1 MATKSNQGFLKSLN
15 LIETPN
21 DTIAINNLAGAG
33 IAGDLRIIQNN
44 LRNTSD
50 VSTINTF
57 IGVATASGNIGVTT
71 TFITGINT
79 TGIAGG
85 QTLKL
90 IVGVIN
96 ADTRVTSVGI
106 ETVFLDKKTFNAESL
121 TGQSFSFG
129 SNANVSVGVTSG
141 NIPVSGGFF
150 TYPNNEFVFT
160 NDDVVGV
167 SVNVNVGS
175 TELSVGTNYFVCNS
189 NGETQFKLSFTP
201 SSGGGST
208 GVNTITVGTN
218 SGYNFNLIRKDAV
231 IEQNLINYIQPD
243 IQDTENFSYL
253 SGGGSVNS
261 TMTATASNNETAA
274 FLITKKYRVDEDRTI
289 PKDIKFE
296 GTVIIKD
303 PVALNVN
310 TAGLGSEKSPGVF
323 IGTTRA
329 FSSDNNP
336 WSEVGSALQTSSTE
350 VSVGELNFDNSAGT
364 IIIEG
369 ITVDS
374 DSSVLATTFTH
385 KLPVVINGETY
396 YLLLRT

>member
-15 LIETPN
+15 LLETPN
-21 DTIAINNLAGAG
+21 DTTAINNLAGAG
-33 IAGDLRIIQNN
+33 IANDLRIIQNN
-44 LRNTSD
+44 LRNI
-50 VSTINTF
+50 STI
-57 IGVATASGNIGVTT
+57 S
-71 TFITGINT
+71 
-79 TGIAGG
+79 
-85 QTLKL
+85 
-90 IVGVIN
+90 
-96 ADTRVTSVGI
+96 VTS
-106 ETVFLDKKTFNAESL
+106 S
-121 TGQSFSFG
+121 
-129 SNANVSVGVTSG
+129 

-160 NDDVVGV
+160 NDDIVGV

-175 TELSVGTNYFVCNS
+175 TELFVGTNYFVCNS

-208 GVNTITVGTN
+208 GVNTIDVGTN
-218 SGYNFNLIRKDAV
+218 NSYNFNLIRKDAV

-253 SGGGSVNS
+253 SGGGSVND
-261 TMTATASNNETAA
+261 TMNATASNNETAA
-274 FLITKKYRVDEDRTI
+274 FFITKKYRVDEDRTI

-310 TAGLGSEKSPGVF
+310 TAGLANEKSPGVF
-323 IGTTRA
+323 IGDTRA

-336 WSEVGSALQTSSTE
+336 WSEIPASAGITSALQTSSTE
-350 VSVGELNFDNSAGT
+350 VSVAELNFDNSAGT

-369 ITVDS
+369 ITADS

-396 YLLLRT
+396 YLLLST

>member
-1 MATKSNQGFLKSLN
+1 MAKQNQGFRKDLN
-15 LIETPN
+15 LAETTN
-21 DTIAINNLAGAG
+21 ETVAINNLAGAG
-33 IAGDLRIIQNN
+33 IANDLRVIQNN

-96 ADTRVTSVGI
+96 ADTRVNSVGI
-106 ETVFLDKKTFNAESL
+106 GTVFLDKKTFNVEPL

-160 NDDVVGV
+160 DDDIVGV

-175 TELSVGTNYFVCNS
+175 TELFVGTNYFVCNS
-189 NGETQFKLSFTP
+189 NGETQFKLSFAP
-201 SSGGGST
+201 SILGI
-208 GVNTITVGTN
+208 NTINVGTN
-218 SGYNFNLIRKDAV
+218 ASYNFNLIRKDPV
-231 IEQNLINYIQPD
+231 TQDNLINYIQPQ

-253 SGGGSVNS
+253 GGLSINGTFNRVSS
-261 TMTATASNNETAA
+261 QNETAR
-274 FLITKKYRVDEDRTI
+274 FFITQKYRADEDRTTS
-289 PKDIKFE
+289 KDLNYE
-296 GTVIIKD
+296 GTISIND
-303 PVALNVN
+303 PVNLNIN
-310 TAGLGSEKSPGVF
+310 STGLSSAKSPGIY
-323 IGTTRA
+323 IGDTRA

-336 WSEVGSALQTSSTE
+336 WSEVGIPTSALLTDSTE
-350 VSVGELNFDNSAGT
+350 VSIGELNFANNIT
-364 IIIEG
+364 IEG
-369 ITVDS
+369 ITATS
-374 DSSVLATTFTH
+374 ATSVLATTFTH
-385 KLPVVINGETY
+385 KLPVIINGETY

>member
-15 LIETPN
+15 LLETPN
-21 DTIAINNLAGAG
+21 DTTAINNLAGAG
-33 IAGDLRIIQNN
+33 IAADLRIIQNN
-44 LRNTSD
+44 LRNI
-50 VSTINTF
+50 STIF
-57 IGVATASGNIGVTT
+57 
-71 TFITGINT
+71 
-79 TGIAGG
+79 
-85 QTLKL
+85 
-90 IVGVIN
+90 
-96 ADTRVTSVGI
+96 VTS
-106 ETVFLDKKTFNAESL
+106 S
-121 TGQSFSFG
+121 
-129 SNANVSVGVTSG
+129 

-160 NDDVVGV
+160 NDDIVGV

-175 TELSVGTNYFVCNS
+175 TELFVGTNYFICNS

-231 IEQNLINYIQPD
+231 TEQNLINYIQPD
-243 IQDTENFSYL
+243 IQDTEDFSYL
-253 SGGGSVNS
+253 SDDSVNNI
-261 TMTATASNNETAA
+261 MNFTASNNETAA
-274 FLITKKYRVDEDRTI
+274 FFITKKYRVDEDRTI

-310 TAGLGSEKSPGVF
+310 TTGLANEKSPGVF

-369 ITVDS
+369 ITADS

>member
-15 LIETPN
+15 LLETPN
-21 DTIAINNLAGAG
+21 DTTAINNLAGAG
-33 IAGDLRIIQNN
+33 IAADLRIIQNN
-44 LRNTSD
+44 LRNI
-50 VSTINTF
+50 STI
-57 IGVATASGNIGVTT
+57 S
-71 TFITGINT
+71 
-79 TGIAGG
+79 
-85 QTLKL
+85 
-90 IVGVIN
+90 
-96 ADTRVTSVGI
+96 VTS
-106 ETVFLDKKTFNAESL
+106 S
-121 TGQSFSFG
+121 
-129 SNANVSVGVTSG
+129 

-160 NDDVVGV
+160 NDDIVGV

-175 TELSVGTNYFVCNS
+175 TELFVGTNYFICNS

-231 IEQNLINYIQPD
+231 TEQNLINYIQPD
-243 IQDTENFSYL
+243 IQDTEEFSYL
-253 SGGGSVNS
+253 SGDGVNDI
-261 TMTATASNNETAA
+261 MNFTASNNETAA
-274 FLITKKYRVDEDRTI
+274 FFITKKYRVDEDRTI

-310 TAGLGSEKSPGVF
+310 TTGLANEKSPGVF

-369 ITVDS
+369 ITADS

>member
-15 LIETPN
+15 LLETPN
-21 DTIAINNLAGAG
+21 DTTAINNLAGAG

-44 LRNTSD
+44 LRNI
-50 VSTINTF
+50 STIF
-57 IGVATASGNIGVTT
+57 
-71 TFITGINT
+71 
-79 TGIAGG
+79 
-85 QTLKL
+85 
-90 IVGVIN
+90 
-96 ADTRVTSVGI
+96 VTS
-106 ETVFLDKKTFNAESL
+106 S
-121 TGQSFSFG
+121 
-129 SNANVSVGVTSG
+129 

-160 NDDVVGV
+160 NDDIVGV

-175 TELSVGTNYFVCNS
+175 TELFVGTNYFVCNS

-231 IEQNLINYIQPD
+231 TEQNLINYIQPD
-243 IQDTENFSYL
+243 IQDTEDFSYL
-253 SGGGSVNS
+253 SDDSVNNI
-261 TMTATASNNETAA
+261 MNFTASNNETAA
-274 FLITKKYRVDEDRTI
+274 FFITKKYRVDEDRTI

-310 TAGLGSEKSPGVF
+310 TTGLANEKSPGVY
-323 IGTTRA
+323 IEDTRA

-369 ITVDS
+369 ITADS

>member
-15 LIETPN
+15 LLETPN
-21 DTIAINNLAGAG
+21 DTTAINNLAGAG

-44 LRNTSD
+44 LRNI
-50 VSTINTF
+50 STI
-57 IGVATASGNIGVTT
+57 S
-71 TFITGINT
+71 
-79 TGIAGG
+79 
-85 QTLKL
+85 
-90 IVGVIN
+90 
-96 ADTRVTSVGI
+96 VTS
-106 ETVFLDKKTFNAESL
+106 S
-121 TGQSFSFG
+121 
-129 SNANVSVGVTSG
+129 

-160 NDDVVGV
+160 NDDIVGV

-175 TELSVGTNYFVCNS
+175 TELFVGTNYFVCNS

-231 IEQNLINYIQPD
+231 TEQNLINYIQPD
-243 IQDTENFSYL
+243 IQDTGEFSYL
-253 SGGGSVNS
+253 SGDSVNNI
-261 TMTATASNNETAA
+261 MNFTASNNETAA
-274 FLITKKYRVDEDRTI
+274 FFITKKYRVDEDRTI

-303 PVALNVN
+303 PVALNAN
-310 TAGLGSEKSPGVF
+310 IAGLANEKSPGVF

-369 ITVDS
+369 ITADS

>member
-21 DTIAINNLAGAG
+21 DTTAINNLAGAG

-44 LRNTSD
+44 LRNI
-50 VSTINTF
+50 STI
-57 IGVATASGNIGVTT
+57 S
-71 TFITGINT
+71 
-79 TGIAGG
+79 
-85 QTLKL
+85 
-90 IVGVIN
+90 
-96 ADTRVTSVGI
+96 VTS
-106 ETVFLDKKTFNAESL
+106 S
-121 TGQSFSFG
+121 
-129 SNANVSVGVTSG
+129 

-160 NDDVVGV
+160 NDDIVGV

-175 TELSVGTNYFVCNS
+175 TELFVGTNYFVCNS

-208 GVNTITVGTN
+208 GINTIIVGTN
-218 SGYNFNLIRKDAV
+218 NGYNFNLIRKDAV
-231 IEQNLINYIQPD
+231 TEQNLINYIQPD
-243 IQDTENFSYL
+243 IQDTEEFSYI
-253 SGGGSVNS
+253 SDAGGGTLNS

-274 FLITKKYRVDEDRTI
+274 FFITKKYRVDEDRTI
-289 PKDIKFE
+289 PKDLKFE
-296 GTVIIKD
+296 GAVIIKD

-310 TAGLGSEKSPGVF
+310 TAGLASEKSPGVF

-350 VSVGELNFDNSAGT
+350 VSVGELNFDNSAGK

-369 ITVDS
+369 ITATS
-374 DSSVLATTFTH
+374 ETSVLATTFTH
-385 KLPVVINGETY
+385 KLPVVINGEAY

>member
-15 LIETPN
+15 LLETPN
-21 DTIAINNLAGAG
+21 DTTAINNLAGAG

-44 LRNTSD
+44 LRNI
-50 VSTINTF
+50 STI
-57 IGVATASGNIGVTT
+57 S
-71 TFITGINT
+71 
-79 TGIAGG
+79 
-85 QTLKL
+85 
-90 IVGVIN
+90 
-96 ADTRVTSVGI
+96 VTS
-106 ETVFLDKKTFNAESL
+106 S
-121 TGQSFSFG
+121 
-129 SNANVSVGVTSG
+129 

-160 NDDVVGV
+160 NDDIVGV

-175 TELSVGTNYFVCNS
+175 TELFVGTNYFVCNS

-231 IEQNLINYIQPD
+231 TEQNLINYIQPD
-243 IQDTENFSYL
+243 IQDTEVFSYL

-274 FLITKKYRVDEDRTI
+274 FFITKKYRVDEDRTI

-310 TAGLGSEKSPGVF
+310 TAGLANEKSPGVF

-369 ITVDS
+369 ITADS

>member
-15 LIETPN
+15 LLETPN
-21 DTIAINNLAGAG
+21 DTTAINNLAGAG

-44 LRNTSD
+44 LRNI
-50 VSTINTF
+50 STI
-57 IGVATASGNIGVTT
+57 S
-71 TFITGINT
+71 
-79 TGIAGG
+79 
-85 QTLKL
+85 
-90 IVGVIN
+90 
-96 ADTRVTSVGI
+96 
-106 ETVFLDKKTFNAESL
+106 
-121 TGQSFSFG
+121 
-129 SNANVSVGVTSG
+129 VTSG
-141 NIPVSGGFF
+141 NIPESGGFF
-150 TYPNNEFVFT
+150 TYSNNEFVFT

-175 TELSVGTNYFVCNS
+175 TELFVGTNYFVCNS
-189 NGETQFKLSFTP
+189 NGETKFKLSFTP

-218 SGYNFNLIRKDAV
+218 GSYNFNLIRKDAV
-231 IEQNLINYIQPD
+231 TEQNLINYIEPD
-243 IQDTENFSYL
+243 IQDTENFSYF
-253 SGGGSVNS
+253 SGGGSLNS

-274 FLITKKYRVDEDRTI
+274 FFISKKYRVDEDRTI

-310 TAGLGSEKSPGVF
+310 TSGLANEKSPGVF

-369 ITVDS
+369 ITADS
-374 DSSVLATTFTH
+374 NSSVLATTFTH

>member
-15 LIETPN
+15 LLETPN
-21 DTIAINNLAGAG
+21 DTTAINNLAGAG

-44 LRNTSD
+44 LRNI
-50 VSTINTF
+50 STI
-57 IGVATASGNIGVTT
+57 S
-71 TFITGINT
+71 
-79 TGIAGG
+79 
-85 QTLKL
+85 
-90 IVGVIN
+90 
-96 ADTRVTSVGI
+96 VTS
-106 ETVFLDKKTFNAESL
+106 S
-121 TGQSFSFG
+121 
-129 SNANVSVGVTSG
+129 
-141 NIPVSGGFF
+141 NIPVSGEFF

-160 NDDVVGV
+160 NDDIVGV

-175 TELSVGTNYFVCNS
+175 TELFVGTNYFVCNS

-231 IEQNLINYIQPD
+231 TEQNLINYIQPD
-243 IQDTENFSYL
+243 IQDTEVFSYL
-253 SGGGSVNS
+253 SGGTLNS

-274 FLITKKYRVDEDRTI
+274 FFITKKYRVDEDRTI

-303 PVALNVN
+303 PVALNAN
-310 TAGLGSEKSPGVF
+310 IAGLANEKSPGVF

-369 ITVDS
+369 ITADS